1 MYKIE
6 LINKKTK
13 EVFNYEY
20 LNDHNLGE
28 KLYFKFEIDTTQLT
42 DGEYHLHL
50 YDENDEIIVTDTLSI
65 NNFNLNGIQY
75 EKGENIYVETIID
88 AKTQTKQVEI
98 KDVVTTVYPDD
109 GYNVMTQVTVDAQ
122 QVFDN
127 GIEKG
132 YEDGKQDGIEEQ
144 KSKLSSITI
153 EVNGTYT
160 NENGYDEVIV
170 NVLPPQQSQPQ
181 TEVLLKTITKN
192 GEYNY
197 KPENA
202 DYFNEANITVNV
214 IPKLQQKQ
222 VTLTETNTTVTPDS
236 DIDGFSQVSINAL
249 PVYNNAY
256 NVGKSDGVEEQKE
269 KLSSISITDNGT
281 YTNEDGYD
289 EIIVDVKAQGGAFD
303 FDVIGYD
310 DEQTN
315 EANQQI
321 NNDIAYSKSV
331 LDAWNDGTIT
341 KLSNNYQMVYC
352 PQIDTSKIISFA
364 NFFQNCYSLRK
375 ICKISTLSSGT
386 DYSRMF
392 LSCSSLTG
400 IYSTDID
407 TSKGNNFESFC
418 ENCSSLKEIDI
429 DMSNATNLKN
439 AFTNCESLQNFNVN
453 VINNTSLDS
462 TFSGCTNLTQI
473 SNLDTTKTT
482 TLRNFANGCTKL
494 SQVNDLNTPLVTN
507 YEYAFQ
513 NCKSLITTPKI
524 LKCVGTTF
532 KYMFGGCTYLENVE
546 LFDLSNATNVSYMFC
561 HCAKIKHL
569 PNFNTNKVTNFGGFL
584 SNATGLVS
592 LPVIDMSSATS
603 LTSFFGSNTI
613 TNLTEIGGFK
623 NLKINWTSSALNTCP
638 NLTRESLLNVINNL
652 YDFRGNGDNTTTR
665 SIKIGSSNMYRLT
678 DEDKAIATNKGWTLT
693 N

>member
-1 MYKIE
+1 M
-6 LINKKTK
+6 
-13 EVFNYEY
+13 
-20 LNDHNLGE
+20 
-28 KLYFKFEIDTTQLT
+28 YFKFEIDTTQLT

-50 YDENDEIIVTDTLSI
+50 YDENNEIIVTDTLSI

-386 DYSRMF
+386 DYSWHG
-392 LSCSSLTG
+392 G
-400 IYSTDID
+400 IHR
-407 TSKGNNFESFC
+407 
-418 ENCSSLKEIDI
+418 
-429 DMSNATNLKN
+429 
-439 AFTNCESLQNFNVN
+439 
-453 VINNTSLDS
+453 
-462 TFSGCTNLTQI
+462 
-473 SNLDTTKTT
+473 
-482 TLRNFANGCTKL
+482 TL
-494 SQVNDLNTPLVTN
+494 
-507 YEYAFQ
+507 
-513 NCKSLITTPKI
+513 
-524 LKCVGTTF
+524 
-532 KYMFGGCTYLENVE
+532 
-546 LFDLSNATNVSYMFC
+546 
-561 HCAKIKHL
+561 
-569 PNFNTNKVTNFGGFL
+569 
-584 SNATGLVS
+584 
-592 LPVIDMSSATS
+592 
-603 LTSFFGSNTI
+603 
-613 TNLTEIGGFK
+613 
-623 NLKINWTSSALNTCP
+623 
-638 NLTRESLLNVINNL
+638 
-652 YDFRGNGDNTTTR
+652 
-665 SIKIGSSNMYRLT
+665 
-678 DEDKAIATNKGWTLT
+678 
-693 N
+693 

>member
-1 MYKIE
+1 MYSIE

-13 EVFNYEY
+13 QVIKYDDVVD
-20 LNDHNLGE
+20 LNDGE
-28 KLYFKFEIDTTQLT
+28 KMFFKFQINTKQLD
-42 DGEYHLHL
+42 DGEYTLNL
-50 YDENDEIIVTDTLSI
+50 YDDDTLIKTDTL
-65 NNFNLNGIQY
+65 NVGDFNAKALQY
-75 EKGENIYVETIID
+75 KRGEDIYVETKID
-88 AKTQTKQVEI
+88 VQLNNKFVELNDI
-98 KDVVTTVYPDD
+98 NSTVYPDEGID
-109 GYNVMTQVTVDAQ
+109 GMLSVTVDAQ

-127 GIEKG
+127 GYTQGKQQ
-132 YEDGKQDGIEEQ
+132 GKQDGIEEQ

-160 NENGYDEVIV
+160 NEDGYDEVVV
-170 NVLPPQQSQPQ
+170 NVIPPQQSQPQ

-192 GEYNY
+192 GQYDY

-202 DYFNEANITVNV
+202 DYFKEANITVNV
-214 IPKLQQKQ
+214 LPKLQQKQ
-222 VTLTETNTTVTPDS
+222 VTVTETNTTVIPDS
-236 DIDGFSQVSINAL
+236 DIDGFSVVSINAL
-249 PVYNNAY
+249 PVYNTGY

-281 YTNEDGYD
+281 YTNEDGYN
-289 EIIVDVKAQGGAFD
+289 EVIVDVKAQGGAFD
-303 FDVIGYD
+303 FNVIGYD

-331 LDAWNDGTIT
+331 LDDWNDGTIT
-341 KLSNNYQMVYC
+341 KFANNYQMVYC
-352 PQIDTSKIISFA
+352 PQIDTSKIISFD

-386 DYSRMF
+386 NYSRMF

-439 AFTNCESLQNFNVN
+439 AFTNCKSLQNFNLN
-453 VINNTSLDS
+453 VINNTSLES
-462 TFSGCTNLTQI
+462 TFSGCTSLTQI

-482 TLRNFANGCTKL
+482 TLRNLANGCTKL

-513 NCKSLITTPKI
+513 NCKSLITAPKI
-524 LKCVGTTF
+524 LNCVGTTF
-532 KYMFGGCTYLENVE
+532 KYMFGGCSYLENVE
-546 LFDLSNATNVSYMFC
+546 LFDLSNATNVSYMFSDC
-561 HCAKIKHL
+561 VKIKHL

-652 YDFRGNGDNTTTR
+652 YDFRGNGDSTTTR

-678 DEDKAIATNKGWTLT
+678 DEDKAIATNKGWVLT
-693 N
+693 S